1 MTFLIHDIHVIH
13 IMLIHVQKY
22 LRNDQKL
29 LFCNTNFLTNP
40 LEESYYSEKNN
51 EKNMTKKIIRQISL
65 VLKKQIG
72 IFNVF
77 AG

>member
-22 LRNDQKL
+22 LRNDQQL

-40 LEESYYSEKNN
+40 LEESYYSEKKRSK
-51 EKNMTKKIIRQISL
+51 EYDKKYHKAI
-65 VLKKQIG
+65 
-72 IFNVF
+72 
-77 AG
+77 